1 MFQDHKQFLASF
13 VPKMGVLGFEITI
26 LFVCLLLQKLGMNLT
41 QLEETPM
48 PYFLTD
54 YNQ

>member
-1 MFQDHKQFLASF
+1 
-13 VPKMGVLGFEITI
+13 MGVLGFEIAI

-41 QLEETPM
+41 QLEETQM
-48 PYFLTD
+48 PYILTD